1 MPKSL
6 AYHSIT
12 RVDKSI
18 LSTSHKDVIVL
29 PSSRVKKI
37 LDRMTQKS
45 RSRVANF
52 PVFFAQSA
60 IALRKNGWA
69 DNHVVGPRARRMHT
83 TKHNT
88 HSRHNTSGVCLCRE
102 LVGQRTVFVV
112 FVQCCNS
119 TKKRKEKG
127 GYVCLVAKDQ
137 ASLFSCSVNQNN
149 KNKSARAAEQTKLKT
164 QDSKLSLSCCKLLC
178 PLHFPHGL

>member
-1 MPKSL
+1 MYTAS
-6 AYHSIT
+6 HFN
-12 RVDKSI
+12 I
-18 LSTSHKDVIVL
+18 LYRIVRAFPIILIYNKCTFELKLPELDV
-29 PSSRVKKI
+29 S
-37 LDRMTQKS
+37 
-45 RSRVANF
+45 
-52 PVFFAQSA
+52 
-60 IALRKNGWA
+60 
-69 DNHVVGPRARRMHT
+69 NHVVWLGRPCAAPRHGQTRTKNSPCVWFQPRVLQTDTRTPARRMHT
-83 TKHNT
+83 TNHNT
-88 HSRHNTSGVCLCRE
+88 HSRQNTSGVCLCRE

-164 QDSKLSLSCCKLLC
+164 QDSSCL
-178 PLHFPHGL
+178 